1 MSKNSP
7 LLPAGHVLLPAAAI
21 GSLSILLVV
30 GLSLLGIM
38 GHVNAS
44 VGKIV
49 MLGEGKI
56 FEKSLPGWSLWFVT
70 LGFGFG
76 MSFALLSIPGTWR
89 RVVVWVTALVL
100 LAGWA
105 PVLSLAAHA
114 PEIGAPFIATLWSGV
129 CALVYAGKHRMAC
142 DASSPARE
150 ISDDHPHEA
159 R

>member
-7 LLPAGHVLLPAAAI
+7 LLPAGLVALPAAAI
-21 GSLSILLVV
+21 GSLSILLAA
-30 GLSLLGIM
+30 GLSLLGIID
-38 GHVNAS
+38 HVNAS
-44 VGKIV
+44 VNRIMMQGKV
-49 MLGEGKI
+49 EI
-56 FEKSLPGWSLWFVT
+56 FAKSLSGWSLWGGT
-70 LGFGFG
+70 LVFGFG
-76 MSFALLSIPGTWR
+76 MAFAILSIPGTWR

-114 PEIGAPFIATLWSGV
+114 PEIGAPFITTLWSGV

-142 DASSPARE
+142 DASSPAPA
-150 ISDDHPHEA
+150 ISDDLSHEA